1 MKFLSDSGFAEAFKT
16 LDRLH
21 QPTATQTIIRSR
33 ILLAFGIGL
42 GPSLDDETQAM
53 KVYPVVHRR
62 FFKKARW
69 IFLLAYSKLFCVH
82 LCLYRCNQNICYG
95 TKFSLAG

>member
-21 QPTATQTIIRSR
+21 QPSATQTIIRSR

-42 GPSLDDETQAM
+42 EPGLDDETQAM
-53 KVYPVVHRR
+53 KVYPSPPESLQESQIA
-62 FFKKARW
+62 FSSSLLKAVLCTLVF
-69 IFLLAYSKLFCVH
+69 IQVQPKHLLWHKLP
-82 LCLYRCNQNICYG
+82 
-95 TKFSLAG
+95 LAG